1 MLTAD
6 SGLVRFAESP
16 VRAVAVCLGA
26 DDWVP

>member
-16 VRAVAVCLGA
+16 VRTVAVSLGA